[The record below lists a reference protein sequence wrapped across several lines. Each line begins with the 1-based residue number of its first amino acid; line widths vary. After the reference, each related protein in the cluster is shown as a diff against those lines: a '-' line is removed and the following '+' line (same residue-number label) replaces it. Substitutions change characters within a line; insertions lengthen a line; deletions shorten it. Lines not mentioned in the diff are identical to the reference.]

1 MYYFAHLMHMHITYI
16 HYPNRCIK
24 TAKSSQISLYLEEPA
39 TCSYTLTVE
48 GAFVCTLLDHLDE
61 HGVFDKASFEATD
74 DKIEILKSEV
84 NDELIV
90 SETVKNEVEENKD
103 EIAEDSGSQE
113 KPIDGQK
120 GQRN

>member
-1 MYYFAHLMHMHITYI
+1 MHITYI

-74 DKIEILKSEV
+74 DKTEIIKSEV

-90 SETVKNEVEENKD
+90 SETEKNEVEENKD
-103 EIAEDSGSQE
+103 EIAKDSVSSSKEDKSQSQE